1 MSSPEDQFNFPA
13 YNGRYFS
20 GIPLSNLK
28 ELEGLIGKS
37 WLDSAGKLQYSGS
50 LAQVMAVGGFRF
62 KALNSSHMKDPEAR
76 KHLGQVLG
84 HDWCPDED
92 TLSFKFILK
101 AKMNTTRKEEVI
113 TKDNVEDI
121 KGIKRNEIF
130 LSGRQKMQYRY
141 RT

>member
-1 MSSPEDQFNFPA
+1 
-13 YNGRYFS
+13 
-20 GIPLSNLK
+20 
-28 ELEGLIGKS
+28 
-37 WLDSAGKLQYSGS
+37 
-50 LAQVMAVGGFRF
+50 
-62 KALNSSHMKDPEAR
+62 MKDPEAR

-121 KGIKRNEIF
+121 KGTKRNF
-130 LSGRQKMQYRY
+130 LGVSSQFFDPMGLCSPK
-141 RT
+141 TVSFKVAFKSIVNLKVDWDTLLPEDI